1 MILDKNDR
9 EERLVKKAMR
19 GNVDAYGK
27 VVDIYKEYLYKMAWL
42 YAVSYTHLNWM

>member
-27 VVDIYKEYLYKMAWL
+27 VVDISISKPRFME
-42 YAVSYTHLNWM
+42 VP